1 MAYSVS
7 ELVQNLN
14 TAIRLSNTLTRIEVE
29 GEIIG
34 YHGPNRNGHIYF
46 DLKDDRSIIKCMMFS
61 SRCTREY
68 REIIREGAHV
78 SLYGSLNYHQQF
90 GLSFVFE
97 RISDGGE
104 GARMR
109 ALLELRQELE
119 ELGMFD
125 EMYKKPIPRFPR
137 TIGLITSS
145 SGAAIGDVVT
155 NAKRNDPYVQIIVA
169 PALMEGDGAAE
180 EVAAA
185 IRRLDE
191 YGPDVIL
198 LTRGGGSRD
207 SLWTFNERVVAQ
219 AVFDCNTP
227 IVSAIGHDRDT
238 SIADDIADHHESTPT
253 GAALVL
259 TAGTKSL
266 ISYLE
271 NAPSGMLA
279 LMNRHIR
286 DSRGRLRNYSSAVK
300 YGSPESRLERRKKE
314 LNRYRMSLVNS
325 MKLALRSAEGKRDR
339 YSVMIPQMMDS
350 SLKKAVRKR
359 DIFVSRLEGLSPVG
373 RLKSGF
379 SYVTDEN
386 GRNIRSVEGLK
397 TGDVLRIDV
406 LDGEITSAV
415 TGTSKINGDTG
426 RGRA

>member
-7 ELVQNLN
+7 DLVQNLN
-14 TAIRLSNTLTRIEVE
+14 TAIRLSNTLTRIEIE

-68 REIIREGAHV
+68 MDIIREGAHV

-109 ALLELRQELE
+109 ALLELRRELE

-155 NAKRNDPYVQIIVA
+155 NARRNDPFVRIIVA
-169 PALMEGDGAAE
+169 PALMEGEGAAQ
-180 EVAAA
+180 EVASA

-198 LTRGGGSRD
+198 LTRGGGSKD

-219 AVFDCNTP
+219 AVFDCSTP

-253 GAALVL
+253 GAAMVL
-259 TAGTKSL
+259 TAGTGSL

-271 NAPSGMLA
+271 SAPSEMLT

-286 DSRGRLRNYSSAVK
+286 ESRNLLKNYSSAVK

-314 LNRYRMSLVNS
+314 LEKYRISLVNS
-325 MKLALRSAEGKRDR
+325 MKLTLRSAEGKSDR
-339 YSVMIPQMMDS
+339 YRVKLPQMMDS
-350 SLKKAVRKR
+350 SLKKAVRRR
-359 DIFVSRLEGLSPVG
+359 DIIAGKLEGLSPVG

-379 SYVTDEN
+379 SYVTDDK
-386 GRNIRSVEGLK
+386 GRNIRSIEGLK
-397 TGDVLRIDV
+397 PGDVLSINV
-406 LDGEITSAV
+406 LDGEITSSV
-415 TGTSKINGDTG
+415 TGTVKTEKITD
-426 RGRA
+426 RI

>member
-14 TAIRLSNTLTRIEVE
+14 TAIRLSNTLTRIEIE

-68 REIIREGAHV
+68 MDIIREGAHV

-109 ALLELRQELE
+109 ALLELRRELE

-155 NAKRNDPYVQIIVA
+155 NARRNDPFVRIIVA
-169 PALMEGDGAAE
+169 PALMEGEGAAQ
-180 EVAAA
+180 EVASA

-198 LTRGGGSRD
+198 LTRGGGSKD

-219 AVFDCNTP
+219 AVFDCSTP

-253 GAALVL
+253 GAAMVL
-259 TAGTKSL
+259 TAGTGSL

-271 NAPSGMLA
+271 SAPSEMLT

-286 DSRGRLRNYSSAVK
+286 ESRNLLKNYSSAVK

-314 LNRYRMSLVNS
+314 LEKYRISLVNS
-325 MKLALRSAEGKRDR
+325 MKLTLRSAEGKFDR
-339 YSVMIPQMMDS
+339 YRVKLPQMMDS
-350 SLKKAVRKR
+350 SLKKAVRRR
-359 DIFVSRLEGLSPVG
+359 DIIAGKLEGLSPVG

-379 SYVTDEN
+379 SYVTDDK
-386 GRNIRSVEGLK
+386 GRNIRSIEGLK
-397 TGDVLRIDV
+397 PGDVLSINV
-406 LDGEITSAV
+406 LDGEITSSV
-415 TGTSKINGDTG
+415 TGTVKTEKITD
-426 RGRA
+426 RI

>member
-14 TAIRLSNTLTRIEVE
+14 TAIRLSNTLTRIEIE

-68 REIIREGAHV
+68 MDIIREGAHV

-109 ALLELRQELE
+109 ALLELRRELE

-155 NAKRNDPYVQIIVA
+155 NARRNDPFVRIIVA
-169 PALMEGDGAAE
+169 PALMEGEGAPQ
-180 EVAAA
+180 EVASA

-198 LTRGGGSRD
+198 LTRGGGSKD

-219 AVFDCNTP
+219 AVFDCSTP

-253 GAALVL
+253 GAAMVL
-259 TAGTKSL
+259 TAGTGSL

-271 NAPSGMLA
+271 SAPSEMLT

-286 DSRGRLRNYSSAVK
+286 ESRNLLKNYSSAVK

-314 LNRYRMSLVNS
+314 LEKYRISLVNS
-325 MKLALRSAEGKRDR
+325 MKLTLRSVEGKCDR
-339 YSVMIPQMMDS
+339 YMVKLPQMMDS
-350 SLKKAVRKR
+350 SLKKAVRRR
-359 DIFVSRLEGLSPVG
+359 DIIAGKLEGLSPVG

-379 SYVTDEN
+379 SYVTDDK

-397 TGDVLRIDV
+397 PGDVLSINV
-406 LDGEITSAV
+406 LDGEITSSV
-415 TGTSKINGDTG
+415 TGTNKTEKITD
-426 RGRA
+426 RI

>member
-14 TAIRLSNTLTRIEVE
+14 TAIRLSNTLTRIEIE

-68 REIIREGAHV
+68 MDIIREGAHV

-109 ALLELRQELE
+109 ALLELRRELE

-155 NAKRNDPYVQIIVA
+155 NAKRNDPFVRIIVA
-169 PALMEGDGAAE
+169 PALMEGEGAAQ
-180 EVAAA
+180 EVASA

-198 LTRGGGSRD
+198 LTRGGGSKD

-219 AVFDCNTP
+219 AVFDCSTP

-253 GAALVL
+253 GAAMVL
-259 TAGTKSL
+259 TAGTGSL

-271 NAPSGMLA
+271 SAPSEMLT

-286 DSRGRLRNYSSAVK
+286 ESRNLLKNYSSAVK

-314 LNRYRMSLVNS
+314 LEKYRISLVNS
-325 MKLALRSAEGKRDR
+325 MKLTLRSAEGKLDR
-339 YSVMIPQMMDS
+339 YRVKLPQMMDS
-350 SLKKAVRKR
+350 SLKKAVRRR
-359 DIFVSRLEGLSPVG
+359 DIIAGKLEGLSPVG

-379 SYVTDEN
+379 SYVTDDK
-386 GRNIRSVEGLK
+386 GRNIRSIEGLK
-397 TGDVLRIDV
+397 PGDVLSINV
-406 LDGEITSAV
+406 LDGEITSSV
-415 TGTSKINGDTG
+415 TGTGKTEKITD
-426 RGRA
+426 RI

>member
-14 TAIRLSNTLTRIEVE
+14 TAIRLSNTLTRIEIE

-68 REIIREGAHV
+68 MDIIREGAHV

-109 ALLELRQELE
+109 ALLELRRELE

-155 NAKRNDPYVQIIVA
+155 NARRNDPFVRIIVA
-169 PALMEGDGAAE
+169 PALMEGEGAAQ
-180 EVAAA
+180 EVASA

-198 LTRGGGSRD
+198 LTRGGGSKD

-219 AVFDCNTP
+219 AVFDCSTP

-253 GAALVL
+253 GAAMVL
-259 TAGTKSL
+259 TAGTGSL

-271 NAPSGMLA
+271 SAPSEMLT

-286 DSRGRLRNYSSAVK
+286 ESRNLLKNYSSAVK

-314 LNRYRMSLVNS
+314 LEKYRKSLVNS
-325 MKLALRSAEGKRDR
+325 MKLTLRSAEGKFDR
-339 YSVMIPQMMDS
+339 YRVKLPQMMDS
-350 SLKKAVRKR
+350 SLKKAVRRR
-359 DIFVSRLEGLSPVG
+359 DIIAGKLEGLSPVG

-379 SYVTDEN
+379 SYVTDDK
-386 GRNIRSVEGLK
+386 GRNIRSIEGLK
-397 TGDVLRIDV
+397 PGDVLSINV
-406 LDGEITSAV
+406 LDGEITSSV
-415 TGTSKINGDTG
+415 TGTGKTEKITD
-426 RGRA
+426 RI

>member
-14 TAIRLSNTLTRIEVE
+14 TAIRLSNTLTRIEIE

-68 REIIREGAHV
+68 MDIIREGAHV

-109 ALLELRQELE
+109 ALLELRRELE

-155 NAKRNDPYVQIIVA
+155 NARRNDPFVRIIVA
-169 PALMEGDGAAE
+169 PALMEGEGAAQ
-180 EVAAA
+180 EVASA

-198 LTRGGGSRD
+198 LTRGGGSKD

-219 AVFDCNTP
+219 AVFDCSTP

-253 GAALVL
+253 GAAMVL
-259 TAGTKSL
+259 TAGTGSL

-271 NAPSGMLA
+271 SAPSEMLT

-286 DSRGRLRNYSSAVK
+286 ESRNLLKNYSSAVK

-314 LNRYRMSLVNS
+314 LEKYRISLVNS
-325 MKLALRSAEGKRDR
+325 MKLTLRSAEGKFDR
-339 YSVMIPQMMDS
+339 YRVKLPQMMDS
-350 SLKKAVRKR
+350 SLKKAVRRR
-359 DIFVSRLEGLSPVG
+359 DIIAGKLEGLSPVG

-379 SYVTDEN
+379 SYVTDDK
-386 GRNIRSVEGLK
+386 GRNIRSIEGLK
-397 TGDVLRIDV
+397 PGDVLSINV
-406 LDGEITSAV
+406 LDGEITSSV
-415 TGTSKINGDTG
+415 TGTGKTEKITDLI
-426 RGRA
+426 

>member
-14 TAIRLSNTLTRIEVE
+14 TAIRLSNTLTRIEIE

-68 REIIREGAHV
+68 MDIIREGAHV

-109 ALLELRQELE
+109 ALLELRRELE

-155 NAKRNDPYVQIIVA
+155 NARRNDPFVRIIVA
-169 PALMEGDGAAE
+169 PALMEGEGAPQ
-180 EVAAA
+180 EVASA

-198 LTRGGGSRD
+198 LTRGGGSKD

-219 AVFDCNTP
+219 AVFDCSTP

-253 GAALVL
+253 GAAMVL
-259 TAGTKSL
+259 TAGTGSL

-271 NAPSGMLA
+271 SAPSEMLT

-286 DSRGRLRNYSSAVK
+286 ESRNLLKNYSSAVK

-314 LNRYRMSLVNS
+314 LEKYRISLVNS
-325 MKLALRSAEGKRDR
+325 MKLTLRSAEGKCDR
-339 YSVMIPQMMDS
+339 YMVKLPQMMDS
-350 SLKKAVRKR
+350 SLKKAVRRR
-359 DIFVSRLEGLSPVG
+359 DIIAGKLEGLSPVG

-379 SYVTDEN
+379 SYVTDDK

-397 TGDVLRIDV
+397 PGDVLSINV
-406 LDGEITSAV
+406 LDGEITSSV
-415 TGTSKINGDTG
+415 TGTGKTEKITD
-426 RGRA
+426 RI

>member
-14 TAIRLSNTLTRIEVE
+14 TAIRLSNTLTRIEIE

-68 REIIREGAHV
+68 MDIIREGAHV

-109 ALLELRQELE
+109 ALLELRRELE

-155 NAKRNDPYVQIIVA
+155 NARRNDPFVRIIVA
-169 PALMEGDGAAE
+169 PALMEGEGAAQ
-180 EVAAA
+180 EVASA

-198 LTRGGGSRD
+198 LTRGGGSKD

-219 AVFDCNTP
+219 AVFDCSTP

-253 GAALVL
+253 GAAMVL
-259 TAGTKSL
+259 TAGTGSL

-271 NAPSGMLA
+271 SAPSEMLT

-286 DSRGRLRNYSSAVK
+286 ESRNLLKNYSSAVK

-314 LNRYRMSLVNS
+314 LEKYRISLVNS
-325 MKLALRSAEGKRDR
+325 MKLTLRSAEGKFDR
-339 YSVMIPQMMDS
+339 YRVKLPQMMDS
-350 SLKKAVRKR
+350 SLKKAVRRR
-359 DIFVSRLEGLSPVG
+359 DIIAGKLEGLSPVG

-379 SYVTDEN
+379 SYVTDDK
-386 GRNIRSVEGLK
+386 GRNIRSIEGLK
-397 TGDVLRIDV
+397 PGDVLSINV
-406 LDGEITSAV
+406 LDGEITSSV
-415 TGTSKINGDTG
+415 TGTDKTEKITD
-426 RGRA
+426 RI

>member
-14 TAIRLSNTLTRIEVE
+14 TAIRLSNTLTRIEIE

-68 REIIREGAHV
+68 MDIIREGAHV

-109 ALLELRQELE
+109 ALLELRRELE

-155 NAKRNDPYVQIIVA
+155 NARRNDPFVRIIVA
-169 PALMEGDGAAE
+169 PALMEGEGAAQ
-180 EVAAA
+180 EVASA

-198 LTRGGGSRD
+198 LTRGGGSKD

-219 AVFDCNTP
+219 AVFDCSTP

-253 GAALVL
+253 GAAMVL
-259 TAGTKSL
+259 TAGTGSL

-271 NAPSGMLA
+271 SAPSEMLT

-286 DSRGRLRNYSSAVK
+286 ESRNLLKNYSSAVK

-314 LNRYRMSLVNS
+314 LEKYRISLVNS
-325 MKLALRSAEGKRDR
+325 MKLTLRSAEGKFDR
-339 YSVMIPQMMDS
+339 YRVKLPQMMDS
-350 SLKKAVRKR
+350 SLKKAVRRR
-359 DIFVSRLEGLSPVG
+359 DIIAGKLEGLSPVG

-379 SYVTDEN
+379 SYVTDDK
-386 GRNIRSVEGLK
+386 GRNIRSIKGLK
-397 TGDVLRIDV
+397 PGDVLSINV
-406 LDGEITSAV
+406 LDGEITSSV
-415 TGTSKINGDTG
+415 TGISKTEKITD
-426 RGRA
+426 RI

>member
-14 TAIRLSNTLTRIEVE
+14 TAIRLSNTLTRIEIE

-68 REIIREGAHV
+68 MDIIREGAHV

-109 ALLELRQELE
+109 ALLELRRELE

-155 NAKRNDPYVQIIVA
+155 NARRNDPFVRIIVA
-169 PALMEGDGAAE
+169 PALREGEGAAH
-180 EVAAA
+180 EVASAR
-185 IRRLDE
+185 RRLDE

-198 LTRGGGSRD
+198 LTRGGGSKD

-219 AVFDCNTP
+219 AVFDCSTP

-253 GAALVL
+253 GAAMVL
-259 TAGTKSL
+259 TAGTGSL

-271 NAPSGMLA
+271 SAPSEMLT

-286 DSRGRLRNYSSAVK
+286 ESRNLLKNYSSAVK

-314 LNRYRMSLVNS
+314 LEKYRISLVNS
-325 MKLALRSAEGKRDR
+325 MKLTLRSAEGKFDR
-339 YSVMIPQMMDS
+339 YRVKLPQMMDS
-350 SLKKAVRKR
+350 SLKKAVRRR
-359 DIFVSRLEGLSPVG
+359 DIIAGKLEGLSPVG

-379 SYVTDEN
+379 SYVTDDK
-386 GRNIRSVEGLK
+386 GRNIRSIEGLK
-397 TGDVLRIDV
+397 PGDVLSINV
-406 LDGEITSAV
+406 LDGEITSSV
-415 TGTSKINGDTG
+415 TGTGKTEKITD
-426 RGRA
+426 RI

>member
-14 TAIRLSNTLTRIEVE
+14 TAIRLSNTLTRIEIE

-68 REIIREGAHV
+68 MDIIREGAHV

-109 ALLELRQELE
+109 ALLELRRELE

-155 NAKRNDPYVQIIVA
+155 NARRNDPFVRIIVA
-169 PALMEGDGAAE
+169 PALMEGEGAPQ
-180 EVAAA
+180 EVASA

-198 LTRGGGSRD
+198 LTRGGGSKD

-219 AVFDCNTP
+219 AVFDCSTP

-253 GAALVL
+253 GAAMVL
-259 TAGTKSL
+259 TAGTGSL

-271 NAPSGMLA
+271 SAPSEMLT

-286 DSRGRLRNYSSAVK
+286 ESRNLLKNYSSAVK

-314 LNRYRMSLVNS
+314 LEKYRISLVNS
-325 MKLALRSAEGKRDR
+325 MKLTLRSAEGKFDR
-339 YSVMIPQMMDS
+339 YRVKLPQMMDS
-350 SLKKAVRKR
+350 SLKKAVRRR
-359 DIFVSRLEGLSPVG
+359 DIIAGKLEGLSPVG

-379 SYVTDEN
+379 SYVTDDK

-397 TGDVLRIDV
+397 PGDVLSINV
-406 LDGEITSAV
+406 LDGEITSSV
-415 TGTSKINGDTG
+415 TGTCKTEKITD
-426 RGRA
+426 RI

>member
-14 TAIRLSNTLTRIEVE
+14 TAIRLSNTLTRIEIE

-68 REIIREGAHV
+68 MDIIREGAHV

-109 ALLELRQELE
+109 ALLELRRELE

-137 TIGLITSS
+137 TIGLVTSS

-155 NAKRNDPYVQIIVA
+155 NARRNDPFVRIIVA
-169 PALMEGDGAAE
+169 PALMEGEGAAQ
-180 EVAAA
+180 EVASA

-198 LTRGGGSRD
+198 LTRGGGSKD

-219 AVFDCNTP
+219 AVFDCSTP

-253 GAALVL
+253 GAAMVL
-259 TAGTKSL
+259 TAGTGSL

-271 NAPSGMLA
+271 SAPSEMLT

-286 DSRGRLRNYSSAVK
+286 ESRNLLKNYSSAVK

-314 LNRYRMSLVNS
+314 LEKYRISLVNS
-325 MKLALRSAEGKRDR
+325 MKLTLRSAEGKFDR
-339 YSVMIPQMMDS
+339 YRVKLPQMMDS
-350 SLKKAVRKR
+350 SLKKAVRRR
-359 DIFVSRLEGLSPVG
+359 DIIAGKLEGLSPVG

-379 SYVTDEN
+379 SYVTDDK
-386 GRNIRSVEGLK
+386 GRNIRSIEGLK
-397 TGDVLRIDV
+397 PGDVLSINV
-406 LDGEITSAV
+406 LDGEITSSV
-415 TGTSKINGDTG
+415 TGTGKTEKITDLI
-426 RGRA
+426 

>member
-14 TAIRLSNTLTRIEVE
+14 TAIRLSNTLTRIEIE

-46 DLKDDRSIIKCMMFS
+46 DLKDERSIIKCMMFG

-68 REIIREGAHV
+68 RDIIREGAHV
-78 SLYGSLNYHQQF
+78 VVYGSLNYHQQF

-109 ALLELRQELE
+109 ALLELRHELE

-137 TIGLITSS
+137 TIGLITSAV
-145 SGAAIGDVVT
+145 GAAIGDVVT
-155 NAKRNDPYVQIIVA
+155 NARRNDPYVQIIVA
-169 PALMEGDGAAE
+169 PALMEGNGAAD

-191 YGPDVIL
+191 FGPDVIL

-227 IVSAIGHDRDT
+227 IVSAIGHDRDR
-238 SIADDIADHHESTPT
+238 SLADDIADHYESTPT
-253 GAALVL
+253 GAALFL
-259 TAGTKSL
+259 TENTKGL
-266 ISYLE
+266 LAYLE
-271 NAPSGMLA
+271 TAPDEMLT
-279 LMNRHIR
+279 LMNRQIR
-286 DSRGRLRNYSSAVK
+286 EKRNRLKAFSAEVK
-300 YGSPESRLERRKKE
+300 YGSPSSRLERRRKE
-314 LNRYRMSLVNS
+314 LEKYRMSLTGA
-325 MKLALRSAEGKRDR
+325 MKLALRSAEGRFDR
-339 YSVMIPQMMDS
+339 CKVALPGLMDS

-359 DIFVSRLEGLSPVG
+359 DIYVGKLEGLSPVG

-379 SYVTDEN
+379 SFVTDEK
-386 GRNIRSVEGLK
+386 GRNVRSVDGLK
-397 TGDVLRIDV
+397 PGDVLNINV
-406 LDGEITSAV
+406 LDGEITSTVKEIA
-415 TGTSKINGDTG
+415 KAKDINDRT
-426 RGRA
+426 

>member
-14 TAIRLSNTLTRIEVE
+14 TAIRLSNTLTRIEIE

-68 REIIREGAHV
+68 MDIIREGAHV

-109 ALLELRQELE
+109 ALLELRRELE

-155 NAKRNDPYVQIIVA
+155 NARRNDPFVRIIVA
-169 PALMEGDGAAE
+169 PALMEGEGAAQ
-180 EVAAA
+180 EVASA
-185 IRRLDE
+185 IRR
-191 YGPDVIL
+191 
-198 LTRGGGSRD
+198 
-207 SLWTFNERVVAQ
+207 Q
-219 AVFDCNTP
+219 AVFDCSTP

-253 GAALVL
+253 GAAMVL
-259 TAGTKSL
+259 TAGTGSL

-271 NAPSGMLA
+271 SAPSEMLT

-286 DSRGRLRNYSSAVK
+286 ESRNLLKNYSSAVK
-300 YGSPESRLERRKKE
+300 YGSPENRLERRKKE
-314 LNRYRMSLVNS
+314 LEKYRISLVNS
-325 MKLALRSAEGKRDR
+325 MKLTLRSAEGKFDR
-339 YSVMIPQMMDS
+339 YRVKLPQMMDS
-350 SLKKAVRKR
+350 SLKKAVRRR
-359 DIFVSRLEGLSPVG
+359 DIIAGKLEGLSPVG

-379 SYVTDEN
+379 SYVTDDK
-386 GRNIRSVEGLK
+386 GRNIRSIEGLK
-397 TGDVLRIDV
+397 PGDVLSINV
-406 LDGEITSAV
+406 LDGEITSSV
-415 TGTSKINGDTG
+415 TGTGKTEKITD
-426 RGRA
+426 RI

>member
-14 TAIRLSNTLTRIEVE
+14 TAIRLSNTLTRIEIE

-68 REIIREGAHV
+68 MDIIREGAHV

-109 ALLELRQELE
+109 ALLELRRELE

-155 NAKRNDPYVQIIVA
+155 NARRNDPFVQIIVA
-169 PALMEGDGAAE
+169 PALMEGEGAAQ
-180 EVAAA
+180 EVASA

-198 LTRGGGSRD
+198 LTRGGGSKD

-219 AVFDCNTP
+219 AVFDCSTP

-253 GAALVL
+253 GAAMVL
-259 TAGTKSL
+259 TAGTGSL

-271 NAPSGMLA
+271 SAPSEMLT

-286 DSRGRLRNYSSAVK
+286 ESRNLLKNYSSTVK

-314 LNRYRMSLVNS
+314 LEKYRISLVNS
-325 MKLALRSAEGKRDR
+325 MKLTLRSAEGKFDR
-339 YSVMIPQMMDS
+339 YRVKLPQMMDS
-350 SLKKAVRKR
+350 SLKKAVRRR
-359 DIFVSRLEGLSPVG
+359 DIIAGKLEGLSPVG

-379 SYVTDEN
+379 SYVTDDK
-386 GRNIRSVEGLK
+386 GRNIRSIEGLK
-397 TGDVLRIDV
+397 PGDVLSINV
-406 LDGEITSAV
+406 LDGEITSSV
-415 TGTSKINGDTG
+415 TGISKTEKITD
-426 RGRA
+426 RI

>member
-14 TAIRLSNTLTRIEVE
+14 TAIRLSNTLTRIEIE

-68 REIIREGAHV
+68 MDIIREGAHV

-109 ALLELRQELE
+109 ALLELRRELE

-155 NAKRNDPYVQIIVA
+155 NARRNDPFVRIIVA
-169 PALMEGDGAAE
+169 PALMEGEGAPQ
-180 EVAAA
+180 EVASA

-198 LTRGGGSRD
+198 LTRGGGSKD

-219 AVFDCNTP
+219 AVFDCSTP

-253 GAALVL
+253 GAAMVL
-259 TAGTKSL
+259 TAGTGSL

-271 NAPSGMLA
+271 SAPSEMLT

-286 DSRGRLRNYSSAVK
+286 ESRNLLKNYSSAVK

-314 LNRYRMSLVNS
+314 LEKYRISLVNS
-325 MKLALRSAEGKRDR
+325 MKLTLRSAEGKCDR
-339 YSVMIPQMMDS
+339 YMVKLPQMMDS
-350 SLKKAVRKR
+350 SLKKAVRRR
-359 DIFVSRLEGLSPVG
+359 DIIAGKLEGLSPVG

-379 SYVTDEN
+379 SYVTDDK

-397 TGDVLRIDV
+397 PGDVLSINV
-406 LDGEITSAV
+406 LDGEITSSV
-415 TGTSKINGDTG
+415 TGTNKTEKITD
-426 RGRA
+426 RI

>member
-14 TAIRLSNTLTRIEVE
+14 NAIRLSSALSRIEIE
-29 GEIIG
+29 GEIVG
-34 YHGPNRNGHIYF
+34 YNGPNRNGHIYF
-46 DLKDDRSIIKCMMFS
+46 ELKDEKANIKCMMFAS
-61 SRCTREY
+61 KCTYEY
-68 REIIREGAHV
+68 KRIIREGAHV
-78 SLYGSLNYHQQF
+78 TLYGSLNYHQQF

-109 ALLELRQELE
+109 ALLELRRELE

-155 NAKRNDPYVQIIVA
+155 NARRNDPFVRIIVA
-169 PALMEGDGAAE
+169 PALMEGEGAAQ
-180 EVAAA
+180 EVASA

-198 LTRGGGSRD
+198 LTRGGGSKD

-219 AVFDCNTP
+219 AVFDCSTP

-253 GAALVL
+253 GAAMVL
-259 TAGTKSL
+259 TAGTGSL

-271 NAPSGMLA
+271 SAPSEMLT

-286 DSRGRLRNYSSAVK
+286 ESRNLLKNYSSAVK

-314 LNRYRMSLVNS
+314 LEKYRISLVNS
-325 MKLALRSAEGKRDR
+325 MKLTLRSAEGKFDR
-339 YSVMIPQMMDS
+339 YRVKLPQMMDS
-350 SLKKAVRKR
+350 SLKKAVRRR
-359 DIFVSRLEGLSPVG
+359 DIIAGKLEGLSPVG

-379 SYVTDEN
+379 SYVTDDK
-386 GRNIRSVEGLK
+386 GRNIRSIEGLK
-397 TGDVLRIDV
+397 PGDVLSINV
-406 LDGEITSAV
+406 LDGEITSSV
-415 TGTSKINGDTG
+415 TGISKTEKITD
-426 RGRA
+426 RI

>member
-14 TAIRLSNTLTRIEVE
+14 TAIRLSNTLTRIEIE

-68 REIIREGAHV
+68 MDIIREGAHV

-109 ALLELRQELE
+109 ALLELRRELE

-155 NAKRNDPYVQIIVA
+155 NARRNDPFVRIIVA
-169 PALMEGDGAAE
+169 PALMEGEGAAQ
-180 EVAAA
+180 EVASA

-198 LTRGGGSRD
+198 LTRGGGSKD

-219 AVFDCNTP
+219 AVFDCSTP

-253 GAALVL
+253 GAAMVL
-259 TAGTKSL
+259 TAGTGSL

-271 NAPSGMLA
+271 SAPSEMLT

-286 DSRGRLRNYSSAVK
+286 ESRNLLKNYSSAVK

-314 LNRYRMSLVNS
+314 LEKYRISLVNS
-325 MKLALRSAEGKRDR
+325 MKLTLRSAEGKLDR
-339 YSVMIPQMMDS
+339 YRVKLPQMMDS
-350 SLKKAVRKR
+350 SLKKAVRRR
-359 DIFVSRLEGLSPVG
+359 DIIAGKLEGLSPVG

-379 SYVTDEN
+379 SYVTDDK
-386 GRNIRSVEGLK
+386 GRNIRSIEGLK
-397 TGDVLRIDV
+397 PGDVLSINV
-406 LDGEITSAV
+406 LDGEITSSV
-415 TGTSKINGDTG
+415 MGTGKTEKITD
-426 RGRA
+426 RI

>member
-14 TAIRLSNTLTRIEVE
+14 TAIRLSNTLTRIEIE

-68 REIIREGAHV
+68 MDIIREGAHV

-109 ALLELRQELE
+109 ALLELRRELE

-155 NAKRNDPYVQIIVA
+155 NARRNDPFVRIIVA
-169 PALMEGDGAAE
+169 PALMEGEGAAQ
-180 EVAAA
+180 EVASA

-198 LTRGGGSRD
+198 LTRGGGSKD

-219 AVFDCNTP
+219 AVFDCSTP

-253 GAALVL
+253 GAAMVL
-259 TAGTKSL
+259 TAGTGSL

-271 NAPSGMLA
+271 SAPSEMLT

-286 DSRGRLRNYSSAVK
+286 ESRNLLKNYSSAVK
-300 YGSPESRLERRKKE
+300 YGSPENRLERRKKE
-314 LNRYRMSLVNS
+314 LEKYRISLVNS
-325 MKLALRSAEGKRDR
+325 MKLTLRSAEGKFDR
-339 YSVMIPQMMDS
+339 YRVKLPQMMDS
-350 SLKKAVRKR
+350 SLKKAVRRR
-359 DIFVSRLEGLSPVG
+359 DIIAGKLEGLSPVG

-379 SYVTDEN
+379 SYVTDDK
-386 GRNIRSVEGLK
+386 GRNIRSIEGLK
-397 TGDVLRIDV
+397 PGDVLSINV
-406 LDGEITSAV
+406 LDGEITSSV
-415 TGTSKINGDTG
+415 TGTVKTERITD
-426 RGRA
+426 RI

>member
-14 TAIRLSNTLTRIEVE
+14 TAIRLSNTLTRIEIE

-68 REIIREGAHV
+68 MDIIREGAHV

-109 ALLELRQELE
+109 ALLELRRELE

-155 NAKRNDPYVQIIVA
+155 NARRNDPFVRIIVA
-169 PALMEGDGAAE
+169 PALMEGEGAAQ
-180 EVAAA
+180 EVASA

-198 LTRGGGSRD
+198 LTRGGGSKD

-219 AVFDCNTP
+219 AVFDCSTP

-253 GAALVL
+253 GAAMVL
-259 TAGTKSL
+259 TAGTGSL

-271 NAPSGMLA
+271 SAPSEMLT

-286 DSRGRLRNYSSAVK
+286 ESRNLLKNYSSAVK

-314 LNRYRMSLVNS
+314 LEKYRISLVNS
-325 MKLALRSAEGKRDR
+325 MKLTLRSAEGKFDR
-339 YSVMIPQMMDS
+339 YRVKLPQMMDS
-350 SLKKAVRKR
+350 SLKKAVRRR
-359 DIFVSRLEGLSPVG
+359 DIIAGKLEGLSPVG

-379 SYVTDEN
+379 SYVTDDK

-397 TGDVLRIDV
+397 PGDVLSINV
-406 LDGEITSAV
+406 LDGEITSSV
-415 TGTSKINGDTG
+415 TGTNKTEKITD
-426 RGRA
+426 RI

>member
-14 TAIRLSNTLTRIEVE
+14 TAIRLSNTLTRIEIE

-68 REIIREGAHV
+68 MDIIREGAHV

-109 ALLELRQELE
+109 ALLELRRELE

-155 NAKRNDPYVQIIVA
+155 NARRNDPFVRIIVA
-169 PALMEGDGAAE
+169 PALMEGEGAAQ
-180 EVAAA
+180 EVASA

-198 LTRGGGSRD
+198 LTRGGGSKD

-219 AVFDCNTP
+219 AVFDCSTP

-253 GAALVL
+253 GAAMVL
-259 TAGTKSL
+259 TAGTGSL

-271 NAPSGMLA
+271 SAPSEMLT

-286 DSRGRLRNYSSAVK
+286 ESRNLLKNYSSAVK

-314 LNRYRMSLVNS
+314 LEKYRISLVNS
-325 MKLALRSAEGKRDR
+325 MKLTLRSAEGKFDR
-339 YSVMIPQMMDS
+339 YRVKLPQMMDS
-350 SLKKAVRKR
+350 SLKKAVRRR
-359 DIFVSRLEGLSPVG
+359 DIIAGKLEGLSPVG

-379 SYVTDEN
+379 SYVTDDK
-386 GRNIRSVEGLK
+386 GRNIRSIKGLK
-397 TGDVLRIDV
+397 PGDVLSINV
-406 LDGEITSAV
+406 LDGVITSSV
-415 TGTSKINGDTG
+415 TGTGKTEKITD
-426 RGRA
+426 RI

>member
-14 TAIRLSNTLTRIEVE
+14 TAIRLSNTLTRIEIE

-68 REIIREGAHV
+68 MDIIREGAHV

-109 ALLELRQELE
+109 ALLELRRELE

-155 NAKRNDPYVQIIVA
+155 NARRNDPFVRIIVA
-169 PALMEGDGAAE
+169 PALMEGEGAAQ
-180 EVAAA
+180 EVASA

-198 LTRGGGSRD
+198 LTRGGGSKD

-219 AVFDCNTP
+219 AVFDCSTP

-253 GAALVL
+253 GAAMVL
-259 TAGTKSL
+259 TAGTGSL

-271 NAPSGMLA
+271 SAPSEMLT

-286 DSRGRLRNYSSAVK
+286 ESRNLLKNYSSAVK

-314 LNRYRMSLVNS
+314 LEKYRISLVNS
-325 MKLALRSAEGKRDR
+325 MKLTLRSAEGKFDR
-339 YSVMIPQMMDS
+339 YRVKLPQMMDS
-350 SLKKAVRKR
+350 SLKKAVRRR
-359 DIFVSRLEGLSPVG
+359 DIIAGKLEGLSPVG

-379 SYVTDEN
+379 SYVTDDK
-386 GRNIRSVEGLK
+386 GRNIRSIEGLK
-397 TGDVLRIDV
+397 PGDVLSINV
-406 LDGEITSAV
+406 LDGEITSSV
-415 TGTSKINGDTG
+415 TGTSKTEKITD
-426 RGRA
+426 RI

>member
-14 TAIRLSNTLTRIEVE
+14 TAIRLSNTLTRIEIE

-68 REIIREGAHV
+68 MDIIREGAHV

-109 ALLELRQELE
+109 ALLELRRELE

-155 NAKRNDPYVQIIVA
+155 NARRNDPFVRIIVA
-169 PALMEGDGAAE
+169 PALMEGEGAAQ
-180 EVAAA
+180 EVASA

-198 LTRGGGSRD
+198 LTRGGGSKD

-219 AVFDCNTP
+219 AVFDCSTP

-253 GAALVL
+253 GAAMVL
-259 TAGTKSL
+259 TAGTGSL

-271 NAPSGMLA
+271 SAPSEMLT

-286 DSRGRLRNYSSAVK
+286 ESRNLLKNYSSAVK
-300 YGSPESRLERRKKE
+300 YGSPENRLERRKKE
-314 LNRYRMSLVNS
+314 LEKYRISLVNS
-325 MKLALRSAEGKRDR
+325 MKLTLRSAEGKCDR
-339 YSVMIPQMMDS
+339 YMVKLPQMMDS
-350 SLKKAVRKR
+350 SLKKAVRRR
-359 DIFVSRLEGLSPVG
+359 DIIAGKLEGLSPVG

-379 SYVTDEN
+379 SYVTDDK
-386 GRNIRSVEGLK
+386 GRNIRSIEGLK
-397 TGDVLRIDV
+397 PGDVLSINV
-406 LDGEITSAV
+406 LDGEITSSV
-415 TGTSKINGDTG
+415 TGIRKTEKITDRT
-426 RGRA
+426 

>member
-14 TAIRLSNTLTRIEVE
+14 TAIRLSNTLTRIEIE

-68 REIIREGAHV
+68 MDIIREGAHV

-109 ALLELRQELE
+109 ALLELRRELE

-155 NAKRNDPYVQIIVA
+155 NARRNDPFVRIIVA
-169 PALMEGDGAAE
+169 PALMEGEGAAQ
-180 EVAAA
+180 EVASA

-198 LTRGGGSRD
+198 LTRGGGSKD

-219 AVFDCNTP
+219 AVFDCSTP

-253 GAALVL
+253 GAAMVL
-259 TAGTKSL
+259 TAGTGSL

-271 NAPSGMLA
+271 SAPSEMLT

-286 DSRGRLRNYSSAVK
+286 ESRNLLKNYSSAVK

-314 LNRYRMSLVNS
+314 LEKYRISLVNS
-325 MKLALRSAEGKRDR
+325 MKLTLRSAEGKLDR
-339 YSVMIPQMMDS
+339 YRVKLPQMMDS
-350 SLKKAVRKR
+350 SLKKAVRRR
-359 DIFVSRLEGLSPVG
+359 DIIAGKLEGLSPVG

-379 SYVTDEN
+379 SYVTDDK
-386 GRNIRSVEGLK
+386 GRNIRSIEGLK
-397 TGDVLRIDV
+397 PGDVLSINV
-406 LDGEITSAV
+406 LDGEITSSV
-415 TGTSKINGDTG
+415 TGTGKTEKITDLI
-426 RGRA
+426 

>member
-14 TAIRLSNTLTRIEVE
+14 TAIRLSNTLTRIEIE

-68 REIIREGAHV
+68 MDIIREGAHV

-109 ALLELRQELE
+109 ALLELRRELE

-155 NAKRNDPYVQIIVA
+155 NARRNDPFVRIIVA
-169 PALMEGDGAAE
+169 PALMEGEGAAQ
-180 EVAAA
+180 EVASA

-198 LTRGGGSRD
+198 LTRGGGSKD

-219 AVFDCNTP
+219 AVFDCSTP

-253 GAALVL
+253 GAAMVL
-259 TAGTKSL
+259 TAGTGSL

-271 NAPSGMLA
+271 SAPSEMLT

-286 DSRGRLRNYSSAVK
+286 ESRNLLKNYSSAVK

-314 LNRYRMSLVNS
+314 LEKYRISLVNS
-325 MKLALRSAEGKRDR
+325 MKLTLRSAEGKFDR
-339 YSVMIPQMMDS
+339 YRVKLPQMMDS
-350 SLKKAVRKR
+350 SLKKAVRRR
-359 DIFVSRLEGLSPVG
+359 DIIAGKLEGLSPVG

-379 SYVTDEN
+379 SYVTDDK
-386 GRNIRSVEGLK
+386 GRNIRSIEGLK
-397 TGDVLRIDV
+397 PGDVLSINV
-406 LDGEITSAV
+406 LDGVITSSV
-415 TGTSKINGDTG
+415 TGTGKTEKITD
-426 RGRA
+426 RI

>member
-14 TAIRLSNTLTRIEVE
+14 TAIRLSNTLTRIEIE

-68 REIIREGAHV
+68 MDIIREGAHV

-109 ALLELRQELE
+109 ALLELRRELE

-155 NAKRNDPYVQIIVA
+155 NARRNDPFVRIIVA
-169 PALMEGDGAAE
+169 PALMEGEGAAQ
-180 EVAAA
+180 EVASA

-191 YGPDVIL
+191 YGTDVIL
-198 LTRGGGSRD
+198 LTRGGGSKD

-219 AVFDCNTP
+219 AVFDCSTP

-253 GAALVL
+253 GAAMVL
-259 TAGTKSL
+259 TAGTGSL

-271 NAPSGMLA
+271 SAPSEMLT

-286 DSRGRLRNYSSAVK
+286 ESRNLLKNYSSAVK
-300 YGSPESRLERRKKE
+300 YGSPENRLERRKKE
-314 LNRYRMSLVNS
+314 LEKYRISLVNS
-325 MKLALRSAEGKRDR
+325 MKLTLRSAEGKFDR
-339 YSVMIPQMMDS
+339 YRVKLPQMMDS
-350 SLKKAVRKR
+350 SLKKAVRRR
-359 DIFVSRLEGLSPVG
+359 DIIAGKLEGLSPVG

-379 SYVTDEN
+379 SYVTDDK
-386 GRNIRSVEGLK
+386 GRNIRSIEGLK
-397 TGDVLRIDV
+397 PGDVLSINV
-406 LDGEITSAV
+406 LDGEITSSV
-415 TGTSKINGDTG
+415 TGTGKTEKITD
-426 RGRA
+426 RI

>member
-14 TAIRLSNTLTRIEVE
+14 TAIRLSNTLTRIEIE

-68 REIIREGAHV
+68 MDIIREGAHV

-109 ALLELRQELE
+109 ALLELRRELE

-155 NAKRNDPYVQIIVA
+155 NARRNDPFVRIIVA
-169 PALMEGDGAAE
+169 PALMEGEGAAQ
-180 EVAAA
+180 EVASA

-198 LTRGGGSRD
+198 LTRGGGSKD

-219 AVFDCNTP
+219 AVFDCSTP

-253 GAALVL
+253 GAAMVL
-259 TAGTKSL
+259 TAGTGSL

-271 NAPSGMLA
+271 SAPSEMLT

-286 DSRGRLRNYSSAVK
+286 ESRNLLKNYSSAVK
-300 YGSPESRLERRKKE
+300 YGSPENRLERRKKE
-314 LNRYRMSLVNS
+314 LEKYRISLVNS
-325 MKLALRSAEGKRDR
+325 MKLTLRSAEGKFDR
-339 YSVMIPQMMDS
+339 YRVKLPQMMDS
-350 SLKKAVRKR
+350 SLKKAVRRR
-359 DIFVSRLEGLSPVG
+359 DIIAGKLEGLSPVG

-379 SYVTDEN
+379 SYVTDDK
-386 GRNIRSVEGLK
+386 GRNIRSIEGLK
-397 TGDVLRIDV
+397 PGDVLSINV
-406 LDGEITSAV
+406 LDGEITSSV
-415 TGTSKINGDTG
+415 TGIRKTEKITDRT
-426 RGRA
+426 

>member
-14 TAIRLSNTLTRIEVE
+14 TAIRLSNTLTRIEIE

-68 REIIREGAHV
+68 MDIIREGAHV

-109 ALLELRQELE
+109 ALLELRRELE

-137 TIGLITSS
+137 TIGLVTSS

-155 NAKRNDPYVQIIVA
+155 NARRNDPFVRIIVA
-169 PALMEGDGAAE
+169 PALMEGEGAAQ
-180 EVAAA
+180 EVASA

-198 LTRGGGSRD
+198 LTRGGGSKD

-219 AVFDCNTP
+219 AVFDCSTP

-253 GAALVL
+253 GAAMVL
-259 TAGTKSL
+259 TAGTGSL

-271 NAPSGMLA
+271 SAPSEMLT

-286 DSRGRLRNYSSAVK
+286 ESRNLLKNYSSAVK

-314 LNRYRMSLVNS
+314 LEKYRISLVNS
-325 MKLALRSAEGKRDR
+325 MKLTLRSAEGKFDR
-339 YSVMIPQMMDS
+339 YRVKLPQMMDS
-350 SLKKAVRKR
+350 SLKKAVRRR
-359 DIFVSRLEGLSPVG
+359 DIIAGKLEGLSPVG

-379 SYVTDEN
+379 SYVTDDK
-386 GRNIRSVEGLK
+386 GRNIRSIEGLK
-397 TGDVLRIDV
+397 PGDVLSINV
-406 LDGEITSAV
+406 LDGEITSSV
-415 TGTSKINGDTG
+415 TGTGKTEKITD
-426 RGRA
+426 RI

>member
-14 TAIRLSNTLTRIEVE
+14 TAIRLSNTLTRIEIE

-68 REIIREGAHV
+68 MDIIREGAHV

-109 ALLELRQELE
+109 ALLELRRELE

-155 NAKRNDPYVQIIVA
+155 NARRNDPFVLIIVA
-169 PALMEGDGAAE
+169 PALMEGEGAAQ
-180 EVAAA
+180 EVASA

-198 LTRGGGSRD
+198 LTRGGGSKD

-219 AVFDCNTP
+219 AVFDCSTP

-253 GAALVL
+253 GAAMVL
-259 TAGTKSL
+259 TAGTGSL

-271 NAPSGMLA
+271 SAPSEMLT

-286 DSRGRLRNYSSAVK
+286 ESRNLLKNYSSAVK

-314 LNRYRMSLVNS
+314 LEKYMISLVNS
-325 MKLALRSAEGKRDR
+325 MKLTLRSAEGKFDR
-339 YSVMIPQMMDS
+339 YRVKLPQMMDS
-350 SLKKAVRKR
+350 SLKKAVRRR
-359 DIFVSRLEGLSPVG
+359 DIIAGKLEGLSPVG

-379 SYVTDEN
+379 SYVTDDK
-386 GRNIRSVEGLK
+386 GRNIRSIEGLK
-397 TGDVLRIDV
+397 PGDVLSINV
-406 LDGEITSAV
+406 LDGEITSSV
-415 TGTSKINGDTG
+415 TGTGKTEKITDLI
-426 RGRA
+426 

>member
-14 TAIRLSNTLTRIEVE
+14 TAIRLSNTLTRIEIE

-68 REIIREGAHV
+68 MDIIREGAHV

-109 ALLELRQELE
+109 ALLELRRELE

-155 NAKRNDPYVQIIVA
+155 NARRNDPFVRIIVA
-169 PALMEGDGAAE
+169 PALMEGEGAAQ
-180 EVAAA
+180 EVASA

-198 LTRGGGSRD
+198 LTRGGGSKD

-219 AVFDCNTP
+219 AVFDCSTP

-253 GAALVL
+253 GAAMVL
-259 TAGTKSL
+259 TAGTGSL

-271 NAPSGMLA
+271 SAPSEMLT

-286 DSRGRLRNYSSAVK
+286 ESRNLLKNYSSAVK

-314 LNRYRMSLVNS
+314 LEKYRISLVNS
-325 MKLALRSAEGKRDR
+325 MKLTLRSAEGKCDR
-339 YSVMIPQMMDS
+339 YMVKLPQMMDS
-350 SLKKAVRKR
+350 SLKKAVRRR
-359 DIFVSRLEGLSPVG
+359 DIIAGKLEGLSPVG

-379 SYVTDEN
+379 SYVTDDK

-397 TGDVLRIDV
+397 PGDVLSINV
-406 LDGEITSAV
+406 LDGEITSSV
-415 TGTSKINGDTG
+415 TGTCKTEKITD
-426 RGRA
+426 RI

>member
-14 TAIRLSNTLTRIEVE
+14 TAIRLSNTLTRIEIE

-68 REIIREGAHV
+68 MDIIREGAHV

-109 ALLELRQELE
+109 ALLELRRELE

-155 NAKRNDPYVQIIVA
+155 NARRNDPFVRIIVA
-169 PALMEGDGAAE
+169 PALMEGEGAAQ
-180 EVAAA
+180 EVASA

-198 LTRGGGSRD
+198 LTRGGGSKD

-219 AVFDCNTP
+219 AVFDCSTP

-253 GAALVL
+253 GAAMVL
-259 TAGTKSL
+259 TAGTGSL

-271 NAPSGMLA
+271 SAPSQMLT

-286 DSRGRLRNYSSAVK
+286 ESRNLLKNYSSAVK

-314 LNRYRMSLVNS
+314 LEKYRISLVNS
-325 MKLALRSAEGKRDR
+325 MKLTLRSAEGKFDR
-339 YSVMIPQMMDS
+339 YRVKLPQMMDS
-350 SLKKAVRKR
+350 SLKKAVRRR
-359 DIFVSRLEGLSPVG
+359 DIIAGKLEGLSPVG

-379 SYVTDEN
+379 SYVTDDK
-386 GRNIRSVEGLK
+386 GRNIRSIKGLK
-397 TGDVLRIDV
+397 PGDVLSINV
-406 LDGEITSAV
+406 LDGEITSSV
-415 TGTSKINGDTG
+415 TGTGKTEKITD
-426 RGRA
+426 RI

>member
-14 TAIRLSNTLTRIEVE
+14 TAIRLSNTLTRIEIE

-68 REIIREGAHV
+68 MDIIREGAHV

-109 ALLELRQELE
+109 ALLELRRELE

-155 NAKRNDPYVQIIVA
+155 NARRNDPFVRIIVA
-169 PALMEGDGAAE
+169 PALMEGEGAAQ
-180 EVAAA
+180 EVASA

-198 LTRGGGSRD
+198 LTRGGGSKD

-219 AVFDCNTP
+219 AVFDCSTP

-253 GAALVL
+253 GAAMVL
-259 TAGTKSL
+259 TAGTGSL

-271 NAPSGMLA
+271 SAPSEMLT

-286 DSRGRLRNYSSAVK
+286 ESRNLLKNYSSAVK
-300 YGSPESRLERRKKE
+300 YGSPENRLERRKKE
-314 LNRYRMSLVNS
+314 LEKYRISLVNS
-325 MKLALRSAEGKRDR
+325 MKLTLRSAEGKFDR
-339 YSVMIPQMMDS
+339 YRVKLPQMMDS
-350 SLKKAVRKR
+350 SLKKAVRRR
-359 DIFVSRLEGLSPVG
+359 DIIAGKLEGLSPVG

-379 SYVTDEN
+379 SYVTDDK
-386 GRNIRSVEGLK
+386 GRNIRSIEGLK
-397 TGDVLRIDV
+397 PGDVLSINV
-406 LDGEITSAV
+406 LDGEITSSV
-415 TGTSKINGDTG
+415 TGTGKTEKITD
-426 RGRA
+426 RI

>member
-14 TAIRLSNTLTRIEVE
+14 TAIRLSNTLTRIEIE

-68 REIIREGAHV
+68 MDIIREGAHV

-109 ALLELRQELE
+109 ALLELRRELE

-155 NAKRNDPYVQIIVA
+155 NARRNDPFVRIIVA
-169 PALMEGDGAAE
+169 PALMEGEGAAQ
-180 EVAAA
+180 EVASA

-198 LTRGGGSRD
+198 LTRGGGSKD

-219 AVFDCNTP
+219 AVFDCSTP

-253 GAALVL
+253 GAAMVL
-259 TAGTKSL
+259 TAGTGSL

-271 NAPSGMLA
+271 SAPSEMLT

-286 DSRGRLRNYSSAVK
+286 ESRNLLKNYSSAVK

-314 LNRYRMSLVNS
+314 LEKYRISLVNS
-325 MKLALRSAEGKRDR
+325 MKLTLRSAEGKFDR
-339 YSVMIPQMMDS
+339 YRVKLPQMMDS
-350 SLKKAVRKR
+350 SLKKAVRRR
-359 DIFVSRLEGLSPVG
+359 DIIAGKLEGLSPVG

-379 SYVTDEN
+379 SYVTDDK

-397 TGDVLRIDV
+397 TGDVLSINV
-406 LDGEITSAV
+406 LDGEITSSV
-415 TGTSKINGDTG
+415 TGISKTEKITD
-426 RGRA
+426 RI

>member
-14 TAIRLSNTLTRIEVE
+14 TAIRLSNTLTRIEIE
-29 GEIIG
+29 GEISG

-68 REIIREGAHV
+68 MDIIREGAHV

-109 ALLELRQELE
+109 ALLELRRELE

-155 NAKRNDPYVQIIVA
+155 NARRNDPFVRIIVA
-169 PALMEGDGAAE
+169 PALMEGEGAAQ
-180 EVAAA
+180 EVASA

-198 LTRGGGSRD
+198 LTRGGGSKD

-219 AVFDCNTP
+219 AVFDCSTP

-253 GAALVL
+253 GAAMVL
-259 TAGTKSL
+259 TAGTGSL

-271 NAPSGMLA
+271 SAPSEMLT

-286 DSRGRLRNYSSAVK
+286 ESRNLLKNYSSAVK

-314 LNRYRMSLVNS
+314 LEKYRISLVNS
-325 MKLALRSAEGKRDR
+325 MKLTLRSAEGKFDR
-339 YSVMIPQMMDS
+339 YRVKLPQMMDS
-350 SLKKAVRKR
+350 SLKKAVRRR
-359 DIFVSRLEGLSPVG
+359 DIIAGKLEGLSPVG

-379 SYVTDEN
+379 SYVTDDK
-386 GRNIRSVEGLK
+386 GRNIRSIEGLK
-397 TGDVLRIDV
+397 PGDVLSINV
-406 LDGEITSAV
+406 LDGEITSSV
-415 TGTSKINGDTG
+415 TGTGKTEKITD
-426 RGRA
+426 RI

>member
-14 TAIRLSNTLTRIEVE
+14 TAIRLSNTLTRIEIE

-68 REIIREGAHV
+68 MDIIREGAHV

-109 ALLELRQELE
+109 ALLELRRELE

-155 NAKRNDPYVQIIVA
+155 NARRNDPFVQIIVA
-169 PALMEGDGAAE
+169 PALMEGEGAAQ
-180 EVAAA
+180 EVASA

-198 LTRGGGSRD
+198 LTRGGGSKD

-219 AVFDCNTP
+219 AVFDCSTP

-253 GAALVL
+253 GAAMVL
-259 TAGTKSL
+259 TAGTGSL

-271 NAPSGMLA
+271 SAPSEMLT

-286 DSRGRLRNYSSAVK
+286 ESRNLLKNYSSAVK

-314 LNRYRMSLVNS
+314 LEKYRISLVNS
-325 MKLALRSAEGKRDR
+325 MKLTLRSAEGKFDR
-339 YSVMIPQMMDS
+339 YRVKLPQMMDS
-350 SLKKAVRKR
+350 SLKKAVRRR
-359 DIFVSRLEGLSPVG
+359 DIIAGKLEGLSPVG

-379 SYVTDEN
+379 SYVTDDK
-386 GRNIRSVEGLK
+386 GRNIRSIEGLK
-397 TGDVLRIDV
+397 PGDVLSINV
-406 LDGEITSAV
+406 LDGEITSSV
-415 TGTSKINGDTG
+415 TGISKTEKITD
-426 RGRA
+426 RI

>member
-1 MAYSVS
+1 M
-7 ELVQNLN
+7 
-14 TAIRLSNTLTRIEVE
+14 
-29 GEIIG
+29 
-34 YHGPNRNGHIYF
+34 
-46 DLKDDRSIIKCMMFS
+46 D
-61 SRCTREY
+61 
-68 REIIREGAHV
+68 IIREGAHV

-109 ALLELRQELE
+109 ALLELRRELE

-155 NAKRNDPYVQIIVA
+155 NARRNDPFVRIIVA
-169 PALMEGDGAAE
+169 PALMEGEGAAQ
-180 EVAAA
+180 EVASA
-185 IRRLDE
+185 IRHLDE

-198 LTRGGGSRD
+198 LTRGGGSKD

-219 AVFDCNTP
+219 AVFDCSTP

-253 GAALVL
+253 GAAMVL
-259 TAGTKSL
+259 TAGTRSL

-271 NAPSGMLA
+271 SAPSEMLT

-286 DSRGRLRNYSSAVK
+286 ESRNLLKNYSSAVK

-314 LNRYRMSLVNS
+314 LEKYRISLVNS
-325 MKLALRSAEGKRDR
+325 MKLTLRSAEGKFDR
-339 YSVMIPQMMDS
+339 YRVKLPQMMDS
-350 SLKKAVRKR
+350 SLKKAVRRR
-359 DIFVSRLEGLSPVG
+359 DIIAGKLEGLSPVG

-379 SYVTDEN
+379 SYVTDDK
-386 GRNIRSVEGLK
+386 GRNIRSIEGLK
-397 TGDVLRIDV
+397 PGDVLSINV
-406 LDGEITSAV
+406 LDGEITSSV
-415 TGTSKINGDTG
+415 TGTGKTEKITD
-426 RGRA
+426 RI